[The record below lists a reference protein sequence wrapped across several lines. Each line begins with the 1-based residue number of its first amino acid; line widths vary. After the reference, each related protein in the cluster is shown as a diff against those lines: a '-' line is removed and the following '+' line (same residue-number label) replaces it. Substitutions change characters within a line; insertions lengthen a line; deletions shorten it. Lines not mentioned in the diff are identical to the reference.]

1 MLTML
6 TQALDQI
13 LRGKHLDRETAEKAM
28 GEIMDGN
35 ATPAQIGAFLAGLR
49 LKGEQAEELIGF
61 AKAMRERAVSVP
73 LPQTGLVD
81 TCGTG
86 GDGSETF
93 NISTAAAI
101 VAASDGVR
109 IAKHGNRAVSSKSG
123 SADVLEALGVSIA
136 MTPQAA
142 AECLRKTNLCF
153 LFAPLYH
160 QAMKHAAGPRKELAV
175 RTVFNLLGPLTNPAG
190 AKRQLLGVYDASL
203 LTTVAQVLHELGV
216 ERALV
221 AAGEDGLDE
230 LTVTGPS
237 RIAELRDGRVST
249 YKIVPEQFGL
259 GRHPLADLRGGDAA
273 VNAVIIREVFA
284 GKRGAAR
291 DIVLLNAGAIL
302 YLAGRSTTIEAGVIR
317 AAELIDQGDVMRK
330 LQQLQQAEGEVTHAS

>member
-1 MLTML
+1 MLT
-6 TQALDQI
+6 TALEHI
-13 LRGKHLDRETAEKAM
+13 LRGRDLDRLTARQAM
-28 GEIMDGN
+28 GEIMDGR

-49 LKGEQAEELIGF
+49 LKGEQVEEIIGF
-61 AKAMRERAVSVP
+61 VQAMRERAVRFP
-73 LPQTGLVD
+73 LELPGLVD

-86 GDGSETF
+86 GDGAQTF

-101 VAASDGVR
+101 VAASDGVC

-123 SADVLEALGVSIA
+123 SADVLEALGIPITL
-136 MTPQAA
+136 TPEEAA
-142 AECLRKTNLCF
+142 DCLRVTNLCF

-190 AKRQLLGVYDASL
+190 AKRQLLGVYDGQL
-203 LTTVAQVLHELGV
+203 LPAVAAVLRELDV

-221 AAGEDGLDE
+221 VAGGDGLDE

-237 RIAELRDGRVST
+237 RIAELRDGEIRT
-249 YKIVPEQFGL
+249 YEIEPEQFGL
-259 GRHPLADLRGGDAA
+259 RRYPMEELRGGDAYE
-273 VNAVIIREVFA
+273 NATIIREVFA

-302 YLAGRSTTIEAGVIR
+302 YLADRAISIEAGVIR
-317 AAELIDQGDVMRK
+317 AAELIDDGAVLRK
-330 LQQLQQAEGEVTHAS
+330 LEQIRQVAGGMIHAS

>member
-1 MLTML
+1 ML

-13 LRGKHLDRETAEKAM
+13 LRGRHLDRQSARQAM
-28 GEIMDGN
+28 GEIMDGK

-49 LKGEQAEELIGF
+49 MKGEQVEEIIGF
-61 AKAMRERAVSVP
+61 AQAMRERAVRVP
-73 LPQTGLVD
+73 IHDCGLVD

-86 GDGSETF
+86 GDGSHTF

-123 SADVLEALGVSIA
+123 SADVLEALGVPITL
-136 MTPQAA
+136 TPAAA
-142 AECLRKTNLCF
+142 AECLRETNLCF

-160 QAMKHAAGPRKELAV
+160 QAMKHAAGPRKELAI

-203 LTTVAQVLHELGV
+203 LPTVAQVLSELGV

-221 AAGEDGLDE
+221 VAGDDGLDE

-237 RIAELRDGRVST
+237 RIAELRDGEIST
-249 YKIVPEQFGL
+249 YEVVPEQFGL
-259 GRHPLADLRGGDAA
+259 RRHSLEDLKGGDASA
-273 VNAVIIREVFA
+273 NASIIREVFA
-284 GKRGAAR
+284 GRRGAPR
-291 DIVLLNAGAIL
+291 DIVLLNAGALL
-302 YLAGRSTTIEAGVIR
+302 YLAGRSVSIEAGVIR
-317 AAELIDQGDVMRK
+317 AAELIDQGEVLRK
-330 LQQLQQAEGEVTHAS
+330 LDQIQQVAGGVTNAS